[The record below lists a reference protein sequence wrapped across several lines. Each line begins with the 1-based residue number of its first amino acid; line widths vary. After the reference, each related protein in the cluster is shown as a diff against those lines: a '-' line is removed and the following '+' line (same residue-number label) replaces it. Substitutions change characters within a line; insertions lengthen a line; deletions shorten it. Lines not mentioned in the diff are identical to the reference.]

1 MYEIDAETLAAS
13 PTHYVKPG
21 FKRPTNADRACGGH
35 AGLQGSELGPWDTTY
50 EPNVTCKKCLRTKVY
65 RAGAE
70 EHRTEKMASVLEGA
84 WLVRFSEDRAFCY
97 VWRGKNP
104 IVVWRVSDWAA
115 ADTLYDSRAWEGDRV
130 RMTRAIWEDSA
141 VRTAK

>member
-1 MYEIDAETLAAS
+1 MYEIDAETLASS

-70 EHRTEKMASVLEGA
+70 AYRTEKMAFALGGA
-84 WLVRFSEDRAFCY
+84 RLVRFSEDRAHCY
-97 VWRGKNP
+97 VWMGGEAINLFH
-104 IVVWRVSDWAA
+104 VADWTHAGV
-115 ADTLYDSRAWEGDRV
+115 LHDSRAWEGDRV